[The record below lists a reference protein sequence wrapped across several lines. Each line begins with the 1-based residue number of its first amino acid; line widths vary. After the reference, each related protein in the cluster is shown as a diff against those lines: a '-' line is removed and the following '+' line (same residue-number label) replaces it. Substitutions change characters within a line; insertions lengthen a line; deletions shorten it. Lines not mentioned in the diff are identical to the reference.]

1 MKIAGCNL
9 NGNGE
14 NYFVI
19 SHRIFTEVSV
29 RKNITNRPR
38 IDAKGYNTAEW
49 NHNYLHT
56 FNEIIKQ
63 LLYLVGLTWVGR

>member
-38 IDAKGYNTAEW
+38 IDAKGYNTAE
-49 NHNYLHT
+49 
-56 FNEIIKQ
+56 
-63 LLYLVGLTWVGR
+63 